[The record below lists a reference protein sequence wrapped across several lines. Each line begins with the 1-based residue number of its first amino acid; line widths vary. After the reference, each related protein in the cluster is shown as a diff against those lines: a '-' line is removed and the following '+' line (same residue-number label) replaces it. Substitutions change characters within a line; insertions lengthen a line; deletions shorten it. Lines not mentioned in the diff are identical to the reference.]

1 MNIAEIR
8 KKARVG
14 KSEHKSAVP
23 GLLGDSIISM
33 DASPEGELVASLP
46 QRPLSSLDATF
57 SPVAG
62 PSATDLVGAK
72 ERLAT
77 GEDRL
82 DQLFS
87 WLPQQDELLFESSD
101 TRPADGKRVEAIS
114 RRWLAFSLGSEDYAL
129 DISVIREILKPREIT
144 EIPRVPEFLLGI
156 ISLRGNIIP
165 IIDLKRRLGL
175 GVATIDH
182 DSRIIVCQEG
192 DRLAGLLIDRITQVT
207 SIQEEGIEPPPAIF
221 SGRERALLDG
231 VGRVQGNAL
240 ILLNLS
246 NVLTID
252 SNGL

>member
-8 KKARVG
+8 KKARIG
-14 KSEHKSAVP
+14 KSGHPSPVP
-23 GLLGDSIISM
+23 
-33 DASPEGELVASLP
+33 
-46 QRPLSSLDATF
+46 SSLGAALNAKDETSAAELMSALPPRPFAANVAT
-57 SPVAG
+57 SRPVTE
-62 PSATDLVGAK
+62 SSSTDLVEAK
-72 ERLAT
+72 ELLVS
-77 GEDRL
+77 GEERL

-87 WLPQQDELLFESSD
+87 WVPQEDELLFEGAT
-101 TRPADGKRVEAIS
+101 TRLADEKKIEAIS

-165 IIDLKRRLGL
+165 IFDLKRRLGL

-207 SIQEEGIEPPPAIF
+207 TIQEERIEPPPAIF
-221 SGRERALLDG
+221 SGRDRALLDG
-231 VGRVQGNAL
+231 VGRVQGNVL
-240 ILLNLS
+240 ILLNIA

-252 SNGL
+252 FNSL

>member
-8 KKARVG
+8 KKARQG
-14 KSEHKSAVP
+14 KAEQQISEEEA
-23 GLLGDSIISM
+23 LNDSVCPRKGTS
-33 DASPEGELVASLP
+33 VAESLP
-46 QRPLSSLDATF
+46 KTEKEPFPAVAAPI
-57 SPVAG
+57 PVVTKVAEVAAVN
-62 PSATDLVGAK
+62 PVGSK
-72 ERLAT
+72 EFQTA

-87 WLPQQDELLFESSD
+87 WVPQVEDLLLEGS
-101 TRPADGKRVEAIS
+101 AGGGKKVEAIS

-129 DISVIREILKPREIT
+129 DISMIREILKPREIT
-144 EIPRVPEFLLGI
+144 EIPRVPDFLLGI

-165 IIDLKRRLGL
+165 IFDLKRRLGL
-175 GVATIDH
+175 GEATIDQ

-221 SGRERALLDG
+221 SGRDRALLDG
-231 VGRVQGNAL
+231 VGRVQGNVL
-240 ILLNLS
+240 ILLNIA

-252 SNGL
+252 SKGF

>member
-8 KKARVG
+8 KKARVD
-14 KSEHKSAVP
+14 KSEQQTSVP
-23 GLLGDSIISM
+23 
-33 DASPEGELVASLP
+33 
-46 QRPLSSLDATF
+46 SSLGEGLNGKVETAGAESLTALPARSFPAMVAT
-57 SPVAG
+57 SRPES
-62 PSATDLVGAK
+62 SATDLVGTKA
-72 ERLAT
+72 LSVS

-87 WLPQQDELLFESSD
+87 WVPQEDELLFEG
-101 TRPADGKRVEAIS
+101 AAACLAEEKKVEAIS

-156 ISLRGNIIP
+156 ISLRGSIIP
-165 IIDLKRRLGL
+165 IFDLKRRLGL

-207 SIQEEGIEPPPAIF
+207 TIQEERIEPPPAIF
-221 SGRERALLDG
+221 SGRDRALLDG
-231 VGRVQGNAL
+231 VGRVQGNVL
-240 ILLNLS
+240 ILLNIA

-252 SNGL
+252 FNSL

>member
-14 KSEHKSAVP
+14 KAEQKISGSEPLVDAAVP
-23 GLLGDSIISM
+23 WQEVSAGEALPPLVRSPLAPLAVAATPLAEASAADS
-33 DASPEGELVASLP
+33 AKE
-46 QRPLSSLDATF
+46 PLA
-57 SPVAG
+57 
-62 PSATDLVGAK
+62 VGA
-72 ERLAT
+72 
-77 GEDRL
+77 DRL
-82 DQLFS
+82 DELFS
-87 WLPQQDELLFESSD
+87 WVPQAEDLLLESCA
-101 TRPADGKRVEAIS
+101 TGAAAGKKIDAMA

-129 DISVIREILKPREIT
+129 DISMIREILKPREIT

-165 IIDLKRRLGL
+165 IFDLKRRLGL

-221 SGRERALLDG
+221 SGRDRAMLDG
-231 VGRVQGNAL
+231 VGRVQGNVL
-240 ILLNLS
+240 ILLNIT

-252 SNGL
+252 SNGI

>member
-14 KSEHKSAVP
+14 KAEHKISGSELLTNTVVPKEEVSA
-23 GLLGDSIISM
+23 
-33 DASPEGELVASLP
+33 AESLP
-46 QRPLSSLDATF
+46 PLAPLAAGTPGAE
-57 SPVAG
+57 SPAADPVRDRECLA
-62 PSATDLVGAK
+62 VGD
-72 ERLAT
+72 
-77 GEDRL
+77 DRL
-82 DQLFS
+82 DELFS
-87 WLPQQDELLFESSD
+87 WVPQAEDLLESS
-101 TRPADGKRVEAIS
+101 ASAAGDGTRVEAIA

-129 DISVIREILKPREIT
+129 DISMIREILKPREIT

-156 ISLRGNIIP
+156 ISLRGNIVP
-165 IIDLKRRLGL
+165 IFDLKRRLGL
-175 GVATIDH
+175 GVATIDE

-221 SGRERALLDG
+221 SGRDRALLDG
-231 VGRVQGNAL
+231 VGRVQGNVL
-240 ILLNLS
+240 ILLNIA